1 MRLADAQSARRRLSL
16 GGGSEFAQRQALY
29 TDPANIAMMHPSIS
43 EQALGAG
50 KLGVESLKALMAG
63 GAGAAQGQ
71 AALNMSQLPPGLAD
85 ILSKL
90 R

>member
-1 MRLADAQSARRRLSL
+1 VSRLL
-16 GGGSEFAQRQALY
+16 E
-29 TDPANIAMMHPSIS
+29 
-43 EQALGAG
+43 G